1 MKAIKNLC
9 QILMLVCGVGALVLF
24 FVNFAT
30 ITSVEG
36 VATATG
42 AQLGFGS
49 KVAIGDVTYDMAKSA
64 DLWFCFFLTAIA
76 AVLAALSFKFRG
88 ASIASP
94 VFALAGGIYML
105 VVALSAPA
113 KFIDTRP
120 LTGITAIEYSP
131 FVLLCAIALLAAA
144 VTGFLFILV
153 RNYIEVKESNGKKK
167 TIFQRIIQFF
177 RDYKGEIK
185 KIVWPDLKS
194 VVKNTGIVLAVCAIV
209 GIFIWLLDFGLAKL
223 LNLVLGI

>member
-9 QILMLVCGVGALVLF
+9 QVLMLVCGVGALVLF
-24 FVNFAT
+24 FLNFAT
-30 ITSVEG
+30 ITGAEG
-36 VATATG
+36 VVTATG
-42 AQLGFGS
+42 AQLGFGAN
-49 KVAIGDVTYDMAKSA
+49 VAVGDIAYDMAKSA

-94 VFALAGGIYML
+94 VFALGGGIYML

-120 LTGITAIEYSP
+120 LTGITAIVYSP
-131 FVLLCAIALLAAA
+131 FVLLCAIALHAAA
-144 VTGFLFILV
+144 VIGFVFILV
-153 RNYIEVKESNGKKK
+153 RNYIEVLESNGKKK

-177 RDYKGEIK
+177 RDYKGENQE
-185 KIVWPDLKS
+185 DRMARS
-194 VVKNTGIVLAVCAIV
+194 EV
-209 GIFIWLLDFGLAKL
+209 GR
-223 LNLVLGI
+223 